1 LHPSFL
7 ELEITESALQ
17 IGDGVVAVLQELKQL
32 GVRLALDDFG
42 AGYSSLGSIR
52 SLPLD
57 RLKIDRS
64 FVRDLQHQENDRSL
78 VRAIIAM
85 GRTLKLEVLAEGVE
99 TYSQVS
105 FLRDEQCDE
114 VQGYLL
120 GKPMTAND
128 FNARFPDRV
137 AKIPSRELQLVK
149 NETNLQ
155 DKDTE
160 PSLEQ
165 LNL

>member
-1 LHPSFL
+1 M
-7 ELEITESALQ
+7 
-17 IGDGVVAVLQELKQL
+17 
-32 GVRLALDDFG
+32 
-42 AGYSSLGSIR
+42 
-52 SLPLD
+52 PLD

-64 FVRDLQHQENDRSL
+64 FVCDLQHQENDRSL

-85 GRTLKLEVLAEGVE
+85 GRALKLEVLAEGVE
-99 TYSQVS
+99 TYNQFS

-137 AKIPSRELQLVK
+137 AKLPTRELQLIK

-160 PSLEQ
+160 RSLEQ
-165 LNL
+165 LKL

>member
-1 LHPSFL
+1 M
-7 ELEITESALQ
+7 
-17 IGDGVVAVLQELKQL
+17 VAVLQGLKDL

-64 FVRDLQHQENDRSL
+64 FVRDLQHEENDRSL

-99 TYSQVS
+99 TYSQFS

-137 AKIPSRELQLVK
+137 AKLPSRELQLIK
-149 NETNLQ
+149 NEANLPEANTQ
-155 DKDTE
+155 MA
-160 PSLEQ
+160 LEQ
-165 LNL
+165 LKL